1 MNTPRSLP
9 PSPPARGSFPLDHA
23 GECKPHMTAFLAC
36 MRAQTEAAT
45 GGAHRGGEAAAAH
58 ADCKELSKAYLQ
70 CRMQRGLMAP
80 EDLDSLGFSPL
91 HVVTPPPPPPPPEEG
106 QAAPR
111 ERIAGM
117 SAAKKQGGFIF
128 GLGGSSTGARGGGG
142 HG

>member
-58 ADCKELSKAYLQ
+58 AGCKELSKAYLQ

-91 HVVTPPPPPPPPEEG
+91 HVVTPPPPPPPEEG

>member
-45 GGAHRGGEAAAAH
+45 GGAQRGGEAAAAH
-58 ADCKELSKAYLQ
+58 AGCKELSKAYLQ

-91 HVVTPPPPPPPPEEG
+91 HVVTPPPPPPPEEG